1 MKDYITNI
9 QGAERRFFDGTVEAR
24 AEKDSRTIV
33 GRGIVYNSLSENFAP
48 WHEGGLYEIIE
59 RGAAD
64 GLLDDDNI
72 MVLLNHENSHV
83 LARNKGT
90 ARLEE
95 REDGVYYTF
104 EAPDTTTGNDTL
116 TNVRL
121 GNIRKS
127 SFAFLPKDVKMERM
141 VEHASLGKINIRRI
155 TKFERLFDMSV
166 VTYPAYDDTP
176 VMARSIFNALT
187 ELSKMKITGT
197 TDTDK
202 REAQKI
208 LEQMALQR
216 SRQEQ
221 RKRRQKTI

>member
-1 MKDYITNI
+1 MKDHIANI
-9 QGAERRFFDGTVEAR
+9 QKAERRYFEGETR
-24 AEKDSRTIV
+24 AEKESRTIV
-33 GRGIVYNSLSENFAP
+33 GRGVVYNRLSENFAP

-64 GLLDDDNI
+64 GLLDDENI
-72 MVLLNHENSHV
+72 MVLLNHDTNQV
-83 LARNKGT
+83 LARNNNT
-90 ARLEE
+90 AKLED
-95 REDGVYYTF
+95 REDGIYYRF

-127 SFAFLPKDVKMERM
+127 SFAFTPKDVKMERM
-141 VEHASLGKINIRRI
+141 VEYKDMGRINIRRI

-176 VMARSIFNALT
+176 VMARSILNALE
-187 ELSKMKITGT
+187 ELSKQKVAGT